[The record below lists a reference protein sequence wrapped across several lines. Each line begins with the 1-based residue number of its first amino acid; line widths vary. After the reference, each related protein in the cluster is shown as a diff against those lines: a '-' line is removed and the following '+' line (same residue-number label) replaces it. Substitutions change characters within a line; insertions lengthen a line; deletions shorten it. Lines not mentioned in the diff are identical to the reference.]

1 MPADRPP
8 GFPGPGS
15 AWTTSECYAALP
27 ADVPLVI
34 LADHGFRENREW
46 GRGREGRYGHGGL
59 SLEES
64 VVPVVVFDTPA

>member
-1 MPADRPP
+1 VELAGLLEEAAAGLSGRL
-8 GFPGPGS
+8 FAS
-15 AWTTSECYAALP
+15 LRALP

-34 LADHGFRENREW
+34 LADHGFSENREW